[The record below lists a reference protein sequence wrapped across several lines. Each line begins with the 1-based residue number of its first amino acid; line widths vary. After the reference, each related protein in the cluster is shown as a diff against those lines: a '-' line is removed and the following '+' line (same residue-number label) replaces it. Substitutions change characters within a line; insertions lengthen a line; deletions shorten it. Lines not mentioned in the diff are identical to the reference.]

1 MPMNAAQVEAFVMQY
16 LEATHCRIIEKG
28 AAYVTVKLSP
38 QADKDLTQRSYYW
51 GFVERT
57 GVEPET
63 LTYCFVFDPLNNGI
77 PAPVAAPGREA
88 WSAATRVQQHETTFG
103 SRRLEQIFQTVRN
116 KGRWIRL
123 FEEPAST
130 RQKGVPPQGYSTWLG
145 LNYKV
150 ELLCD
155 MKRSEMHSLGISL
168 TTGEIVEGF
177 HETLQSK
184 KLSPRLPLNVHLLPK
199 QMTLDRAA
207 ALTEHR
213 LEAKIKRYDHCW
225 AVEARERL
233 KVEQIRM
240 DDYYLGL
247 LATIEEDKKVEVEAQ
262 YHKRQQEIE
271 WQYSPRIE
279 ATAVNCGLF
288 HLR

>member
-1 MPMNAAQVEAFVMQY
+1 MDAAQVEAFVMQY

-28 AAYVTVKLSP
+28 TAYVTVKLSP
-38 QADKDLTQRSYYW
+38 QADKELTQRSYYW

-63 LTYCFVFDPLNNGI
+63 LTYCLVFDMLNNGI
-77 PAPVAAPGREA
+77 PAPVAAAGREA

-116 KGRWIRL
+116 KGRWIHL
-123 FEEPAST
+123 FEEPASK
-130 RQKGVPPQGYSTWLG
+130 RLKGVPPQGYSTWLG

-155 MKRSEMHSLGISL
+155 MKRSEMHSFGISL

-199 QMTLDRAA
+199 QMTLERAA

-213 LEAKIKRYDHCW
+213 LEAKIKRYDHRW

-233 KVEQIRM
+233 KVEQNRM

-247 LATIEEDKKVEVEAQ
+247 LTAIEEDKKSEVEAQ
-262 YHKRQQEIE
+262 YLKRQQEID

-279 ATAVNCGLF
+279 ASAINCGLF